1 MKKPVS
7 TTSLFDILSDVRGTK
22 LTKIAQIV
30 RVIDCVRCV
39 FVHIL
44 RGVLCAFCRRA
55 TRSFCNHYVPSY
67 RSRLKRSAIPR
78 GAPTM
83 PRPASQTSSPFTKV
97 DLTL

>member
-1 MKKPVS
+1 MKKPMS

-44 RGVLCAFCRRA
+44 RGVLCAFCRCA
-55 TRSFCNHYVPSY
+55 FRSFCNRYVPSY
-67 RSRLKRSAIPR
+67 RSLLKRSA
-78 GAPTM
+78 M
-83 PRPASQTSSPFTKV
+83 P
-97 DLTL
+97 